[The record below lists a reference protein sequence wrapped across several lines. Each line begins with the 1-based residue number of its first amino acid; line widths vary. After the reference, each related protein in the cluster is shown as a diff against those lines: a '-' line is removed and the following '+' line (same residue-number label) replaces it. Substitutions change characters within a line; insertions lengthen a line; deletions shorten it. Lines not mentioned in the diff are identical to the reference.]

1 MYNILSGCLNPNQ
14 ITMIGI
20 LAAFLLTFICL
31 KFPFPFL
38 PVDQGREFA
47 VNGALSKGK
56 TRGVGLTFV
65 IVFIICSL
73 LFMPI
78 TREFI
83 IYCILLFAI
92 MLSGYLDDA
101 AETPWQDYKKGA
113 IDLILSIVTMW
124 TFLNFNES
132 VIHIGKNVITL
143 PMPVYF
149 VLGIILIWVSI
160 NVTNC
165 TDGVDGLSGSL
176 CCVVISAF
184 TVIFANELGY
194 YVIADFIFV
203 ATLLAYLYFN
213 SNPSSMLMGDAGSR
227 AMGLFIAIAALK
239 CHDPFLYILAALVLI
254 IDGGLGLVKLTLIK
268 TIHVHILKNVR
279 TPIHDFV
286 RKTKGWSNTQTVFR
300 FAIIQIILSVA
311 LIYLIML

>member
-227 AMGLFIAIAALK
+227 ALGFYIAIL
-239 CHDPFLYILAALVLI
+239 LAIVLI
-254 IDGGLGLVKLTLIK
+254 IDGGLGLVKIFLKRFLKIS
-268 TIHVHILKNVR
+268 ILVNTR
-279 TPIHDFV
+279 TPLHDHA
-286 RKTKGWSNTQTVFR
+286 RKNKGWSDTQVVFR
-300 FAIIQIILSVA
+300 FIIMQIVA
-311 LIYLIML
+311 AMIGYIIISLL

>member
-227 AMGLFIAIAALK
+227 ALGFYIAIIAMK
-239 CHDPFLYILAALVLI
+239 TGHPISYILLAIVLI
-254 IDGGLGLVKLTLIK
+254 IDGGLGLV
-268 TIHVHILKNVR
+268 
-279 TPIHDFV
+279 
-286 RKTKGWSNTQTVFR
+286 
-300 FAIIQIILSVA
+300 
-311 LIYLIML
+311 